1 MGKNYLSKSAKQ
13 GNEKAKGKLERLEK
27 GGIGDDN

>member
-1 MGKNYLSKSAKQ
+1 MGKNYLSKLAEQ
-13 GNEKAKGKLERLEK
+13 GNEKAKRKLERLEK